1 MRFQKMRVALLL
13 AVCVMVISAGP
24 AFAQSGLQG
33 YTNGGED
40 VAGALQ
46 GGGDEAGT
54 VSADSGGSLPFTG
67 LDIALILGVG
77 AGLVAIGARHTQV
90 DAPRHGVVRKLTGRM
105 TGAPIRR
112 SCRVLG

>member
-13 AVCVMVISAGP
+13 AVCAMVISASP
-24 AFAQSGLQG
+24 ALAQSSGLTG
-33 YTNGGED
+33 YQSGGED

-46 GGGDEAGT
+46 GGGDQAGT

-77 AGLVAIGARHTQV
+77 AGLVAIGLGTR
-90 DAPRHGVVRKLTGRM
+90 RLTRPD
-105 TGAPIRR
+105 TA
-112 SCRVLG
+112 

>member
-1 MRFQKMRVALLL
+1 MRYRKMKVALLL
-13 AVCVMVISAGP
+13 AVCVMVISASP

-33 YTNGGED
+33 YQNGGED

-46 GGGDEAGT
+46 GGGDQAGT

-77 AGLVAIGARHTQV
+77 AGLVAIGLGAR
-90 DAPRHGVVRKLTGRM
+90 RLTRPD
-105 TGAPIRR
+105 TA
-112 SCRVLG
+112 

>member
-13 AVCVMVISAGP
+13 AVCVMVISASP

-33 YTNGGED
+33 YQNGGED

-77 AGLVAIGARHTQV
+77 AGLVAIGLGTR
-90 DAPRHGVVRKLTGRM
+90 RLTRPD
-105 TGAPIRR
+105 TA
-112 SCRVLG
+112 